1 MFIEMSEQLNQ
12 AKQDLINKVA
22 HAVAPASNLTPS
34 DTQKA
39 IICGIE
45 VVFRTLNGQLKSLEK
60 DAYRKHLLNLRIC
73 PSSGYASDDPS
84 TEHYQNCKDGH
95 FPMLG

>member
-12 AKQDLINKVA
+12 AKQDLINK
-22 HAVAPASNLTPS
+22 ASNLTPS
-34 DTQKA
+34 DSQA

-45 VVFRTLNGQLKSLEK
+45 VVFRTLNGQLKSLET